1 MIKFDSL
8 IFDDYKDVQHVAKD
22 IALFSS
28 VLKDLGNT
36 LSKGQAS
43 RLYREDA
50 YQTSRQIVKE
60 CESVFKEIQ
69 EILKKSSLDD
79 TNTDVISVGRTEK
92 FLWIFRRSRV
102 QLLRGNLESLKST
115 ILLQVAVL
123 SYSEKV
129 SSSLYVQTM
138 FSTVFVY

>member
-1 MIKFDSL
+1 MVC
-8 IFDDYKDVQHVAKD
+8 DDYKDVQYVAKD

-36 LSKGQAS
+36 LSRGQES

-69 EILKKSSLDD
+69 EILKKSSLDG
-79 TNTDVISVGRTEK
+79 TNADVITVGRTEK

-102 QLLRGNLESLKST
+102 QLLRANLESLKST
-115 ILLQVAVL
+115 ILLQLAVL
-123 SYSEKV
+123 SYGEKV
-129 SSSLYVQTM
+129 SSSSYV
-138 FSTVFVY
+138 

>member
-1 MIKFDSL
+1 MSL
-8 IFDDYKDVQHVAKD
+8 WSSSTVFDDYKDVQYVAKD

-36 LSKGQAS
+36 LSRGQES

-69 EILKKSSLDD
+69 EILKKSSLDG
-79 TNTDVISVGRTEK
+79 TNADVITVGRTEN

-102 QLLRGNLESLKST
+102 QLLRANLESLKST
-115 ILLQVAVL
+115 ILLQLAVL
-123 SYSEKV
+123 SYGEKV
-129 SSSLYVQTM
+129 SSSSYV
-138 FSTVFVY
+138 